1 MKKCRYLQYTLQLFC
16 YNCNGFFNSF
26 SIYTC
31 IWATV
36 FCNNSNRNIFAV
48 SCVVL
53 KFYYLSG
60 LLLNLTTCTTDYVFK
75 ALLYFFLLFSC
86 VILRTHYFAGI
97 GWGMVVVSTLVSIY
111 YNMVIGWAL
120 YYLVAS
126 FFELPNDDLPWTKCL
141 KGDSGPCEYKYQLKT
156 HVAGS
161 SPKPNHQAFT
171 TLKFSRSCPALL
183 SSFSDCFISK

>member
-126 FFELPNDDLPWTKCL
+126 FFELPKDDLPWTKCL
-141 KGDSGPCEYKYQLKT
+141 KGDSGPCEYE
-156 HVAGS
+156 
-161 SPKPNHQAFT
+161 
-171 TLKFSRSCPALL
+171 
-183 SSFSDCFISK
+183 

>member
-1 MKKCRYLQYTLQLFC
+1 MQISSIHTTTFLLQLQRFFQQ
-16 YNCNGFFNSF
+16 FFNL
-26 SIYTC
+26 YRYMGNG
-31 IWATV
+31 

-86 VILRTHYFAGI
+86 VILCTHYFAGI

-126 FFELPNDDLPWTKCL
+126 FFELPKDDLPWTKCL
-141 KGDSGPCEYKYQLKT
+141 KGDSGPCEYE
-156 HVAGS
+156 
-161 SPKPNHQAFT
+161 
-171 TLKFSRSCPALL
+171 
-183 SSFSDCFISK
+183 